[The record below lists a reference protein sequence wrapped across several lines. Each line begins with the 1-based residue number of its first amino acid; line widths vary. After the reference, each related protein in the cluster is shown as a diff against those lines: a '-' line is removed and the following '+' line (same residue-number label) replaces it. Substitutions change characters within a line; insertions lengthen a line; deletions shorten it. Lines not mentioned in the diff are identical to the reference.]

1 VADLP
6 ASLAGHLDPDHQ
18 ALVVHSADVTA
29 TLGELVGWAERH
41 HLDLAGLEVGPP
53 SLEDAYLAITGQPLA
68 QEPAH
73 HG

>member
-1 VADLP
+1 MADLP
-6 ASLAGHLDPDHQ
+6 ATLAGHLDPDHQ

-29 TLGELVGWAERH
+29 TLRDLVGWAERH

-53 SLEDAYLAITGQPLA
+53 TLEEADLAITGQPLA
-68 QEPAH
+68 QEPAY